1 MPELGPYG
9 SMRGAR
15 GNSRPYRDHWS
26 AMRGITDISQ
36 RLVVS
41 RSTQLFRYS
50 CGIFSYFC
58 NRSCNFVF
66 GFSKLLDP
74 MTHKGVVR

>member
-1 MPELGPYG
+1 
-9 SMRGAR
+9 
-15 GNSRPYRDHWS
+15 
-26 AMRGITDISQ
+26 MRGITDISQ